1 MSLHGLEA
9 CCKYRVLGLECHRH
23 IAGHARAWASLV
35 AQLTQIVEHRGG
47 SGMLFLSLTGER
59 SFVVLLTVL
68 SCLKWSACQPLTD
81 VKGYSADQQ
90 GLLYLRNAINNFK
103 WYQQTVP
110 CQGWDTQPVGAD
122 NICGWDGVGCNAAQQ
137 VISVKFPN
145 NASLLEG
152 NIGDALYGASLIP
165 NLKVLYLANQTFTG
179 TLPTNNI
186 AWKTLEEMDLSN
198 NNIEGALPASWGNYF
213 SFPSLTKMNLAF
225 NTDLGGTLPASWGGS
240 AGGSLQ
246 LLKRLELN
254 NCNFTGSLPAQWA
267 SGLPALQ
274 HINISSNMLTGTLPP
289 QWSTLNLTVLNL
301 DRNQLAGS
309 IPAAWG
315 ANGTLEALT
324 DLHLYSNALSG
335 SLPTTWNAPGT
346 LPSLATLDVA
356 NNNLSGTLPTGL
368 GTPQSVLITQDNRFC
383 GPMPPYNVFTCG
395 ELRGSCVKGQGV
407 YPTCPAPPPST
418 PQSTAINASNPADMA
433 ALLGIKKAF
442 INFDTAVRRRDGA
455 WDPAL
460 PMCGWQG
467 VTCWPDGAVQKVS
480 LRIPARAP
488 PAMTPLT
495 APGGDNTSFAHAC
508 VPQRLVGNASDV
520 LMAAQNLTRLTK
532 LDFTNQY
539 LSGTVPANVSFPW
552 LEELVMVSNN
562 MIGTLPDE
570 WGRDGAFPALRL
582 MSFDLNWR
590 VTGPMP
596 EVWGSSPGSM
606 RKLEVITVARCNHT
620 GQLTSAWVK
629 NLPILSV
636 VDLSYN
642 QLSGTI
648 PQALQAMQA
657 LSSFT
662 LVGNSFNGTL
672 PEQLPASAGVHAWPF
687 LQGLHLDHNL
697 LSGTLPASWGTSNS
711 MASLRNITASYNSL
725 TGSIPAAWG
734 STNGKKQLPALNS
747 LILQPGNPKL
757 CGPIPPGVTVFEYLG
772 GTNVTQVDFYGNK
785 ICPGDATSANAST
798 SAATSSATASI
809 GTGTIAGIAVGA
821 AAVAILAA
829 VAIWLFVAARRRQR
843 LEHDM
848 HSPLHLL
855 PLHKQYSPDGKPLNL
870 MTLDTPPQHDSDS
883 MIPPQHHHAPH
894 SYVPF
899 MKAPSSIGTIP
910 LTSSSSGQPGSQR
923 GAESALQGTSR
934 SSGEDLALFSMA
946 GLKDWELDL
955 DALEVE
961 LNEEGNEVE
970 LGRGAFGVVVK
981 GTYRLAPVAIKRLK
995 DQSPE
1000 QQRAFLKE
1008 MSILRA
1014 CRGSRYII
1022 PFVGAS
1028 LLPGNTILAMDF
1040 MDNGNLWDALPRIG
1054 RNGKNIFQWHQ
1065 RGKRV
1070 AYEVAL
1076 GLHFLHELKVV
1087 HLDLKSSNVLIAAD
1101 GTAKIADVGL
1111 SAQLQN
1117 ASHLSSLQVAGTWA
1131 WVAPEVIMAGK
1142 VTNKADIFSFGVLLW
1157 EIITVERPLRR
1168 GNLREIMVPDEAPQ
1182 EIADLVQ
1189 RCTGQPEE
1197 RPSAAEAADII
1208 RPHLLSAA
1216 KSGDSS
1222 NGPRRNSSSAAR
1234 SGSGG
1239 AEPKRA
1245 SSGA

>member
-1 MSLHGLEA
+1 MLLWSRSKGRSL
-9 CCKYRVLGLECHRH
+9 
-23 IAGHARAWASLV
+23 
-35 AQLTQIVEHRGG
+35 
-47 SGMLFLSLTGER
+47 
-59 SFVVLLTVL
+59 VVLLTV
-68 SCLKWSACQPLTD
+68 SCCWKWAVCQPLTD

-90 GLLYLRNAINNFK
+90 GLLFLRNSINNFK

-122 NICGWDGVGCNAAQQ
+122 DICKWDGVGCNEAQQ
-137 VISVKFPN
+137 VISVHFPN

-152 NIGDALYGASLIP
+152 NIGDAMYGASLIP
-165 NLKVLYLANQTFTG
+165 NLKILYLANQTFTG
-179 TLPTNNI
+179 TLPTGNL
-186 AWKTLEEMDLSN
+186 AWKSLEELDLSN
-198 NNIEGALPASWGNYF
+198 NNIEGTLPPSWGSF
-213 SFPSLTKMNLAF
+213 ASFPKLTKMNLAF
-225 NTDLGGTLPASWGGS
+225 NTNLGGTLPASWGGY
-240 AGGSLQ
+240 GGSLQ
-246 LLKRLELN
+246 LLNRLELN
-254 NCNFTGSLPAQWA
+254 NCNFTGSLPGLWA

-289 QWSTLNLTVLNL
+289 QWITMNLTVLNL
-301 DRNQLAGS
+301 DRNQLTGS
-309 IPAAWG
+309 IPAVWG
-315 ANGTLEALT
+315 ANGSLKALT

-335 SLPTTWNAPGT
+335 SLPDTWNAPGT
-346 LPSLATLDVA
+346 LPSLTTLDVA
-356 NNNLSGTLPTGL
+356 NNNLSGTLPAGL
-368 GTPQSVLITQDNRFC
+368 GSPQTVLITEDNRFC

-395 ELRGSCVKGQGV
+395 ELRGSCVQGQGV

-418 PQSTAINASNPADMA
+418 PQPAAINASNAADMA
-433 ALLGIKKAF
+433 ALLAVKAAF
-442 INFDTAVRRRDGA
+442 INFDTAVRRRGGL

-467 VTCWPDGAVQKVS
+467 VTCWPDGAVQKLL
-480 LRIPARAP
+480 LRIRAREP
-488 PAMTPLT
+488 PPMTSLT
-495 APGGDNTSFAHAC
+495 APGGDNSSSAHAC

-520 LMAAQNLTRLTK
+520 MQAAQNLTRLTK

-539 LSGTVPANVSFPW
+539 LSGTVPANVSFPS

-582 MSFDLNWR
+582 LSFDLNWR

-596 EVWGSSPGSM
+596 EVWGASPGSM
-606 RKLEVITVARCNHT
+606 RKLEVVTVARCNHT
-620 GQLTSAWVK
+620 GQLTGAWVK

-657 LSSFT
+657 LSLFN
-662 LVGNSFNGTL
+662 LIGNSFNGTL
-672 PEQLPASAGVHAWPF
+672 PEQLPASAGVRAWPF
-687 LQGLHLDHNL
+687 LQHLHLDHNL
-697 LSGTLPASWGTSNS
+697 LSGTLPASWGSGNS
-711 MASLRNITASYNSL
+711 MSSLRNLTASFNSL
-725 TGSIPAAWG
+725 SGSIPAAWG
-734 STNGKKQLPALNS
+734 LINGKKQLPALKS
-747 LILQPGNPKL
+747 LILQPGNPNL
-757 CGPIPPGVTVFEYLG
+757 CGPIPPGVNVFQYLG
-772 GTNVTQVDFYGNK
+772 GTDVTQMDFYGNK
-785 ICPGDATSANAST
+785 VCPGSATSADAYT
-798 SAATSSATASI
+798 SAAASASI
-809 GTGTIAGIAVGA
+809 GTGAIAGIAAGA
-821 AAVAILAA
+821 AVVVIVAAVA
-829 VAIWLFVAARRRQR
+829 VWLFRRRKRSQR
-843 LEHDM
+843 DILPM
-848 HSPLHLL
+848 HKHF
-855 PLHKQYSPDGKPLNL
+855 SPDGKPLNV
-870 MTLDTPPQHDSDS
+870 MTLDPHDSDS
-883 MIPPQHHHAPH
+883 MIPPQQHHAPH
-894 SYVPF
+894 SYVAF
-899 MKAPSSIGTIP
+899 KSAPSTIGTIL
-910 LTSSSSGQPGSQR
+910 LTSSSGGQPGSQP
-923 GAESALQGTSR
+923 GADSSPNGTSR
-934 SSGEDLALFSMA
+934 SSGEDLTLFSMA

-961 LNEEGNEVE
+961 LDEEGNEVE

-1014 CRGSRYII
+1014 CRGSRHII

-1054 RNGKNIFQWHQ
+1054 RNGKHIFQWHQ
-1065 RGKRV
+1065 HGKRV

-1111 SAQLQN
+1111 SALLQN

-1142 VTNKADIFSFGVLLW
+1142 VTNKADMFSFGVLLW

-1168 GNLREIMVPDEAPQ
+1168 GNLREIIVPEEAPQ
-1182 EIADLVQ
+1182 EIADLLQ
-1189 RCTGQPEE
+1189 RCMGQPEE

-1208 RPHLLSAA
+1208 RPHLLSGS

-1222 NGPRRNSSSAAR
+1222 APKRTSSNARSSS
-1234 SGSGG
+1234 GG
-1239 AEPKRA
+1239 TEPQRT